1 MKNIK
6 AKQLLNQNLKGVVSL
21 NSKGERLCLFL
32 YSQRQMQ
39 MKYNTA
45 NFNDDNRDFLLNPH
59 QVVTPKGTAP
69 FSEKSFNLNFKSNF
83 TDSQI
88 VSITTIDN
96 IVK

>member
-6 AKQLLNQNLKGVVSL
+6 AKQLLNPNCKGIVSL

-32 YSQRQMQ
+32 YSKRQMQ
-39 MKYNTA
+39 MKHNTA

-59 QVVTPKGTAP
+59 QVVTPKGVTP
-69 FSEKSFNLNFKSNF
+69 FSEMSFDLNFKSNF

-88 VSITTIDN
+88 VAITTIDN